1 MNAMTNFKS
10 HFFIRR
16 VVLVLRDSAVAL
28 SACLFQALSDSESET
43 TRDVGVSL
51 LYAPRRRRWSSS
63 GMGATE
69 NIGEKVIST
78 PDKWPGVSILRGILS
93 REEDGESP
101 KLKYLLVEC
110 YAAVFSSIF
119 VHSIAVCDAKA
130 IFRLLAKKM
139 DANAFASVFGGGTK
153 RQIKLPAIHQLH
165 VSDPITK
172 KCLLVLNF
180 KWFEIHGFL
189 GDPKTDLVLCTIIV
203 V

>member
-1 MNAMTNFKS
+1 M
-10 HFFIRR
+10 
-16 VVLVLRDSAVAL
+16 AL

-43 TRDVGVSL
+43 TKDVGVSL

-63 GMGATE
+63 GTGGTD
-69 NIGEKVIST
+69 NSEKVIST

-110 YAAVFSSIF
+110 YAAVFASIF
-119 VHSIAVCDAKA
+119 VHSIAICDAKA

-139 DANAFASVFGGGTK
+139 DASAFSSVFGGGTK

-165 VSDPITK
+165 VST
-172 KCLLVLNF
+172 
-180 KWFEIHGFL
+180 
-189 GDPKTDLVLCTIIV
+189 
-203 V
+203 